1 MAELTGF
8 LAMSQGPQLMVK
20 PDQWNVLHNCNG
32 SK

>member
-8 LAMSQGPQLMVK
+8 PAIYQGPQLMVK
-20 PDQWNVLHNCNG
+20 HDQWNVLHNRNG

>member
-8 LAMSQGPQLMVK
+8 LAMSHRPQLMVK
-20 PDQWNVLHNCNG
+20 PDQWNVLHNRNG

>member
-8 LAMSQGPQLMVK
+8 LAMSHGPQLMVK
-20 PDQWNVLHNCNG
+20 PDQWNVLHNWNG

>member
-1 MAELTGF
+1 MAEPTGF
-8 LAMSQGPQLMVK
+8 LAMSNGHRLKVK

>member
-8 LAMSQGPQLMVK
+8 LAMSHGLRLMAK
-20 PDQWNVLHNCNG
+20 PDQWNVLHNRNG